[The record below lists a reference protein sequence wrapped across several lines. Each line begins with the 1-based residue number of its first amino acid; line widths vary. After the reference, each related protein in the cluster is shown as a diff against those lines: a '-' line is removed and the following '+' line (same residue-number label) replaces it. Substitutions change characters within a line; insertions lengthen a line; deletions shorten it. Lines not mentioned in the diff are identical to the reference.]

1 LASKLDIVRDRI
13 YEYIH
18 QLKDA
23 KLLNILTVE
32 GKGMSRLQKPEKLYL
47 ENTNL
52 AFAMNPNPDRGNLR
66 ETFLL
71 NQLLNSGAN
80 VWAPKSGDF
89 KVGAVTIEVGGKGKS
104 AKQVADTGDY
114 IIAADDLE
122 TGFGNKIPLWLFGFL
137 Y

>member
-1 LASKLDIVRDRI
+1 
-13 YEYIH
+13 
-18 QLKDA
+18 
-23 KLLNILTVE
+23 
-32 GKGMSRLQKPEKLYL
+32 
-47 ENTNL
+47 
-52 AFAMNPNPDRGNLR
+52 
-66 ETFLL
+66 
-71 NQLLNSGAN
+71 LNSGTG

-89 KVGAVTIEVGGKGKS
+89 KVGAITIEVGGKGKS